1 MYNYFKDI
9 KFDRNE
15 WSGAFGDIGTDF
27 PLIVGMILAAGL
39 DSASVLVTF
48 GVMQIFTGSF
58 YKMPMPIQPL
68 KAMATIVITQKI
80 SPNILYGG
88 GLAIGISMFLLN
100 ITKLID
106 WISRV
111 VPKAVIRG
119 IQLGLGIKLGLLALQ
134 DYVISDGVAGYYLA
148 AAAFLLAIF
157 LLGNR
162 KYPPAIFIIVLG
174 MFYAFVFKV
183 DAHSFINAVGIHL
196 PQIHTPTWA
205 DILTGF
211 LILTIPQI
219 PLSIGNSIL
228 ATNQIANDWY
238 PKRTV
243 TIRKIS
249 YTYSLINLINPFF
262 SGIPTCHGSGGIV
275 GHHTFGGRTGGS
287 VIIYGCLYIF
297 LGLFLS
303 QGFDTLV
310 HIFPLPILGIL
321 LLFESLGLMLLV
333 QDVTDSK
340 SSFMIALLVG
350 LISGGIQ
357 YGFVIGLFVGTLIYY
372 ATAKGLTGLNNDNN
386 N

>member
-39 DSASVLVTF
+39 DSASVLFTF

-88 GLAIGISMFLLN
+88 GLAIGISMLLLN

-134 DYVISDGVAGYYLA
+134 DYVIADGVAGYYLA
-148 AAAFLLAIF
+148 TAAFLLAIF
-157 LLGNR
+157 LIGNR
-162 KYPPAIFIIVLG
+162 KYPPAIFIIMLG
-174 MFYAFVFKV
+174 MFYAFIFKV

-238 PKRTV
+238 PKHTV

-249 YTYSLINLINPFF
+249 YTFSLVNLINPFF

>member
-88 GLAIGISMFLLN
+88 GLAIGISMLLLN

-134 DYVISDGVAGYYLA
+134 DYVIADGVTGYYLA

-162 KYPPAIFIIVLG
+162 KYPPAIFIIMLG
-174 MFYAFVFKV
+174 IFYAFVFKV
-183 DAHSFINAVGIHL
+183 DGHSFINAVGIHL

-211 LILTIPQI
+211 LILAIPQI

-350 LISGGIQ
+350 LISGGIR
-357 YGFVIGLFVGTLIYY
+357 YGFVIGLIVGTLIYY
-372 ATAKGLTGLNNDNN
+372 ATAKGLTGLNNDDNN
-386 N
+386 

>member
-88 GLAIGISMFLLN
+88 GLAIGISMLLLN

-134 DYVISDGVAGYYLA
+134 DYVIADGVTGYYLA

-162 KYPPAIFIIVLG
+162 KYPPAIFIIMLG
-174 MFYAFVFKV
+174 IFYAFVFKV
-183 DAHSFINAVGIHL
+183 DGHSFINAVGIHL

-350 LISGGIQ
+350 LISGGIR
-357 YGFVIGLFVGTLIYY
+357 YGFVIGLIVGTLIYY
-372 ATAKGLTGLNNDNN
+372 ATAKGLTGLNNDDNN
-386 N
+386 

>member
-88 GLAIGISMFLLN
+88 GLAIGISMLLLN

-134 DYVISDGVAGYYLA
+134 DYVIADGVAGYYLA

-162 KYPPAIFIIVLG
+162 KYPPAIFIIMLG
-174 MFYAFVFKV
+174 MFYAFVFKI
-183 DAHSFINAVGIHL
+183 DGHSFINAVGIHL

-350 LISGGIQ
+350 LISGGIR
-357 YGFVIGLFVGTLIYY
+357 YGFVIGLIVGTLIYY
-372 ATAKGLTGLNNDNN
+372 ATAKGFTGLNNDDNN
-386 N
+386 

>member
-134 DYVISDGVAGYYLA
+134 DYVIADGVAGYYLA

-162 KYPPAIFIIVLG
+162 KYPPAIFIIMLG

-196 PQIHTPTWA
+196 PQIHTPAWA

>member
-39 DSASVLVTF
+39 DSASVLITF

-134 DYVISDGVAGYYLA
+134 DYVIADGVAGYYLA
-148 AAAFLLAIF
+148 SAAFLLAIF

-162 KYPPAIFIIVLG
+162 KYPPAIFIIMLG
-174 MFYAFVFKV
+174 IFYAFVFKV

>member
-88 GLAIGISMFLLN
+88 GLAIGISMLLLN

-134 DYVISDGVAGYYLA
+134 DYVIADGVAGYYLA

-162 KYPPAIFIIVLG
+162 KYPPAIFIIMLG

>member
-48 GVMQIFTGSF
+48 GIMQIFTGSF

-134 DYVISDGVAGYYLA
+134 DYVIADGVAGYYLA

-162 KYPPAIFIIVLG
+162 KYPPAIFIIMLG
-174 MFYAFVFKV
+174 IFYAFVFKV

-196 PQIHTPTWA
+196 PQVHTPTWA

>member
-88 GLAIGISMFLLN
+88 GLAIGISMLLLN

-134 DYVISDGVAGYYLA
+134 DYVIADGVAGYYLA
-148 AAAFLLAIF
+148 ATAFLLAIF

>member
-88 GLAIGISMFLLN
+88 GLAIGISMLLLN

-134 DYVISDGVAGYYLA
+134 DYVIADGVAGYYLA
-148 AAAFLLAIF
+148 TAAFLLAIF
-157 LLGNR
+157 LIGNR
-162 KYPPAIFIIVLG
+162 KYPPAIFIIMLG
-174 MFYAFVFKV
+174 MFYAFIFKV

-238 PKRTV
+238 PKHTV

-249 YTYSLINLINPFF
+249 YTFSLVNLINPFF

-357 YGFVIGLFVGTLIYY
+357 YGFVIGLFIGTLIYY

>member
-1 MYNYFKDI
+1 MYNYFKGI

-134 DYVISDGVAGYYLA
+134 DYVIADGVAGYYLA

-162 KYPPAIFIIVLG
+162 KYPPAIFIIMLG
-174 MFYAFVFKV
+174 MFYAFVFKI
-183 DAHSFINAVGIHL
+183 DGHSFINAVGIHL

-350 LISGGIQ
+350 LISGGIR
-357 YGFVIGLFVGTLIYY
+357 YGFVIGLIVGTLIYY
-372 ATAKGLTGLNNDNN
+372 ATAKGLTGLNNDDNN
-386 N
+386 